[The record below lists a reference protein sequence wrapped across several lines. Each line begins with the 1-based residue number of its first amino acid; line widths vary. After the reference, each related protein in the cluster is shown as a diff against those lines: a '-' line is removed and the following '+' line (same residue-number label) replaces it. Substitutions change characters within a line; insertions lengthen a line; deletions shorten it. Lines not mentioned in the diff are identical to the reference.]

1 MSWFIFF
8 PRQLFLNPPLSLTGI
23 IHPSKDYAKL
33 YAAVGS
39 AITLPCVFSP
49 GLFPVKPALE
59 KLKPGSLFLHTPD
72 RLPASFIAS
81 SPSSQPTSD
90 HSATLNEVEFEDQG
104 TYRCSG
110 VVKGQ
115 WLTRNMQLVVAK
127 SKPPQI
133 QLKLECQLFFEN
145 VFILNVT
152 VLFFSQLTAAP
163 RQRKET
169 PWHWPANW
177 PTQAKSST
185 TNGFMWSMTSTAP
198 SQWSPSRR
206 GRL

>member
-169 PWHWPANW
+169 P
-177 PTQAKSST
+177 
-185 TNGFMWSMTSTAP
+185 
-198 SQWSPSRR
+198 
-206 GRL
+206 